1 MKVHHVQLIYFHWL
15 VMDTVM
21 MKLTLQIAI
30 MMAGTAV
37 EAASTQIIALNV
49 HVMMKEHHILVL
61 HVIIFD
67 LLSNPDA

>member
-1 MKVHHVQLIYFHWL
+1 M
-15 VMDTVM
+15 
-21 MKLTLQIAI
+21 
-30 MMAGTAV
+30 
-37 EAASTQIIALNV
+37 EPASTQIIALNV